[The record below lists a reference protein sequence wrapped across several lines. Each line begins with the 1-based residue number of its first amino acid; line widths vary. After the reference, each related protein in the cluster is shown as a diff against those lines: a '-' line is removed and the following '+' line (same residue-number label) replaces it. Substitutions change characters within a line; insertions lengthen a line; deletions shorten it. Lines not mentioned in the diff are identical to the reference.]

1 MDKFIRTY
9 PMLTADVCKTLIDT
23 YQSSTK
29 KERIDNFLTP
39 QFTQVN
45 LNELNAKGY
54 QKFTQLLCY
63 KVLEIVKQY
72 KKDLPQYAEW
82 FPQKIFFE
90 ELRIKKYE
98 PGTDDQFLIHTDV
111 QDHESAKRYL
121 AFLIYL
127 NDDFKGGET
136 TFPYNKLTIKPE
148 TGKVL
153 VFPPTWQ
160 YPHNGLPVKSGSPK
174 YIMSTYL
181 HYN

>member
-1 MDKFIRTY
+1 MFTDE
-9 PMLTADVCKTLIDT
+9 VCKTLIDT
-23 YQSSTK
+23 FESSK
-29 KERIDNFLTP
+29 NKERIDNFLTP

-45 LNELNAKGY
+45 LNELADKGY

-63 KVLEIVKQY
+63 KIMEIVKEY
-72 KKDLPQYAEW
+72 KKNLPEYAEW
-82 FPQKIFFE
+82 FPERVFFE

-98 PGTDDQFLIHTDV
+98 SGTADQFDIHTDV
-111 QDHESAKRYL
+111 QDHQSAKRYL

-127 NDDFKGGET
+127 NEDFKGGET
-136 TFPYNKLTIKPE
+136 TFPYNNLTVKPKRG
-148 TGKVL
+148 TVL

-160 YPHNGLPVKSGSPK
+160 YPHKGMPVKSGSPK

>member
-9 PMLTADVCKTLIDT
+9 PMLEPTVCTTLIET
-23 YQSSTK
+23 FQTSK
-29 KERIDNFLTP
+29 NKEKIDNFLTP

-45 LNELNAKGY
+45 LNELADKGY

-63 KVLEIVKQY
+63 KVLEIVKLY
-72 KKDLPQYAEW
+72 KRDIPEYTEW
-82 FPQKIFFE
+82 FPDRVFFE

-98 PGTDDQFLIHTDV
+98 PKTDDQFALHVDV
-111 QDHESAKRYL
+111 QDHLSAKRYL

-136 TFPYNKLTIKPE
+136 DFPYNKLTIKPE

-160 YPHNGLPVKSGSPK
+160 YPHIGMPVKSGKPK
-174 YIMSTYL
+174 YVMSTYL

>member
-1 MDKFIRTY
+1 
-9 PMLTADVCKTLIDT
+9 MLEPTVCTTLIET
-23 YQSSTK
+23 FQTSK
-29 KERIDNFLTP
+29 NKEKIDNFLTP

-45 LNELNAKGY
+45 LNELADKGY

-63 KVLEIVKQY
+63 KVLEIVKLY
-72 KKDLPQYAEW
+72 KRDIPEYTEW
-82 FPQKIFFE
+82 FPEKILFE

-98 PGTDDQFLIHTDV
+98 AKTDDQFDIHTDV
-111 QDHESAKRYL
+111 QDHDSAKRYL

-127 NDDFKGGET
+127 NEDFKGGET
-136 TFPYNKLTIKPE
+136 DFPYNKLTIKPE

-160 YPHNGLPVKSGSPK
+160 YPHIGMPVKSGKPK
-174 YIMSTYL
+174 YVMSTYL

>member
-9 PMLTADVCKTLIDT
+9 PMFAPDVCKTLIDT
-23 YQSSTK
+23 YKSSK
-29 KERIDNFLTP
+29 SKERIENFLTP

-45 LNELNAKGY
+45 LNELNDKGY

-63 KVLEIVKQY
+63 KILEIVKEY
-72 KKDLPQYAEW
+72 KKDLPEYAEW
-82 FPQKIFFE
+82 FPERVFFE

-98 PGTDDQFLIHTDV
+98 SGTADQFDIHTDV
-111 QDHESAKRYL
+111 QDHQSAKRYL

-127 NDDFKGGET
+127 NEDFKGGET
-136 TFPYNKLTIKPE
+136 TFPYNNLTVKPKRG
-148 TGKVL
+148 TVL

-160 YPHNGLPVKSGSPK
+160 YPHKGMPVKSGSPK

-181 HYN
+181 HYQ

>member
-1 MDKFIRTY
+1 
-9 PMLTADVCKTLIDT
+9 MLSDDVCKTLIGLFD
-23 YQSSTK
+23 SSK
-29 KERIDNFLTP
+29 NKQRIENCLTP

-45 LNELNAKGY
+45 LNELADNGY

-63 KVLEIVKQY
+63 KVVEVVREY
-72 KKDLPQYAEW
+72 KKVLPEYAEW
-82 FPQKIFFE
+82 FPDKFFFE

-98 PGTDDQFLIHTDV
+98 PGTDDQFDIHTDV

-160 YPHNGLPVKSGSPK
+160 YPHMGLPLSL
-174 YIMSTYL
+174 I
-181 HYN
+181 HI

>member
-1 MDKFIRTY
+1 MYKRQ
-9 PMLTADVCKTLIDT
+9 V
-23 YQSSTK
+23 
-29 KERIDNFLTP
+29 KE
-39 QFTQVN
+39 
-45 LNELNAKGY
+45 
-54 QKFTQLLCY
+54 
-63 KVLEIVKQY
+63 Y
-72 KKDLPQYAEW
+72 KKALPQYTEW
-82 FPQKIFFE
+82 FPEKIFFE

-98 PGTDDQFLIHTDV
+98 PGTDDQFLLHTDV
-111 QDHESAKRYL
+111 QDHQSAKRYL

-160 YPHNGLPVKSGSPK
+160 YPHSGLPVKSGSPK

>member
-9 PMLTADVCKTLIDT
+9 PMLTQEVCNTLIDT
-23 YQSSTK
+23 YKSSKT
-29 KERIDNFLTP
+29 KERIDNFFTP

-45 LNELNAKGY
+45 LNELAEKGY

-72 KKDLPQYAEW
+72 KKDLPAYTEW
-82 FPQKIFFE
+82 FPDKVYFE

-98 PGTDDQFLIHTDV
+98 PGTNDQFDLHTDV
-111 QDHESAKRYL
+111 QDHQSAKRYL

-160 YPHNGLPVKSGSPK
+160 YPHKGMLVKSGSPK

>member
-1 MDKFIRTY
+1 MCIR
-9 PMLTADVCKTLIDT
+9 D
-23 YQSSTK
+23 S
-29 KERIDNFLTP
+29 
-39 QFTQVN
+39 
-45 LNELNAKGY
+45 
-54 QKFTQLLCY
+54 
-63 KVLEIVKQY
+63 
-72 KKDLPQYAEW
+72 
-82 FPQKIFFE
+82 
-90 ELRIKKYE
+90 

-111 QDHESAKRYL
+111 QDHQSAKRYL

-160 YPHNGLPVKSGSPK
+160 YPHSGLPVKSGNPK

>member
-1 MDKFIRTY
+1 
-9 PMLTADVCKTLIDT
+9 MLTPEVCKTLIET
-23 YQSSTK
+23 YQSSK
-29 KERIDNFLTP
+29 SKERIDNFFTP

-45 LNELNAKGY
+45 LNELNEKGY

-63 KVLEIVKQY
+63 KVLEIVKEY
-72 KKDLPQYAEW
+72 KKELPEYVEW
-82 FPQKIFFE
+82 FPDKIFFE

-98 PGTDDQFLIHTDV
+98 SGTDDQFDLHTAV
-111 QDHESAKRYL
+111 QDHQSAKRYL

-160 YPHNGLPVKSGSPK
+160 YPHSGMPVKSCEPK

-181 HYN
+181 NYN

>member
-1 MDKFIRTY
+1 MFTNE
-9 PMLTADVCKTLIDT
+9 VCKTLIETFDT
-23 YQSSTK
+23 SK
-29 KERIDNFLTP
+29 NKERIENFFTP

-45 LNELNAKGY
+45 LNDLADKGY

-63 KVLEIVKQY
+63 KILEIVKEY
-72 KKDLPQYAEW
+72 KKALPEYTEW
-82 FPQKIFFE
+82 FPNKLYFE

-98 PGTDDQFLIHTDV
+98 AGTDDQFNIHTDV
-111 QDHESAKRYL
+111 QDHQSAKRYL
-121 AFLIYL
+121 AFLDYL

-160 YPHNGLPVKSGSPK
+160 YPHIGMQVKSGSPK